1 MRRII
6 QGGIVLFFDK
16 WNDIFRIVVMALII
30 YPALIFILRIS
41 GKRTLS
47 KMNMF
52 DLVVTV
58 ALGSTVATILLS
70 SAVSLWEGIT
80 ALFLLVFLQYAVAW
94 LQVRSNKFTAI
105 VKGEP
110 QLLFFNGTYLESAL
124 KAERV
129 KADEVRQAVRTSG
142 SDSME
147 DIEAVVLETDGSIS
161 VMKKSDQKR
170 EKTAIDNVNGM
181 DNFK

>member
-1 MRRII
+1 
-6 QGGIVLFFDK
+6 
-16 WNDIFRIVVMALII
+16 MALTI

-58 ALGSTVATILLS
+58 ALGSTVATILLTPALS
-70 SAVSLWEGIT
+70 FWEGIT
-80 ALFLLVFLQYAVAW
+80 ALFSLIFLQYAVAW
-94 LQVRSNKFTAI
+94 LQVRFNKFTAI

-110 QLLFFNGTYLESAL
+110 QLLFFNGVYLESAL

-142 SDSME
+142 SASME
-147 DIEAVVLETDGSIS
+147 DVEAVVLETDGSIS
-161 VMKKSDQKR
+161 VIKKNDQKGK
-170 EKTAIDNVNGM
+170 KTALEDVNGM
-181 DNFK
+181 DKFQ